1 MNHEGFFTH
10 INEIPIINSP
20 DVFGLHGNAEIT
32 YYTNGAKMLW
42 NNLISMQASDTAGDS
57 AVNKDEYV
65 YKVASD
71 IQERIPVEFD
81 VLKLRKE
88 LGVEISPST
97 VVLL

>member
-20 DVFGLHGNAEIT
+20 DVFGLHPNAEIT
-32 YYTNGAKMLW
+32 YFTNGAKLLW
-42 NNLISMQASDTAGDS
+42 NNLISMQSSEGGGDTGI
-57 AVNKDEYV
+57 NKDEYV

-71 IQERIPVEFD
+71 IQEKIPVEFD
-81 VLKLRKE
+81 VLKLRKD
-88 LGVEISPST
+88 LGADISPST